1 MRDQS
6 DNRPPVGAPSRHSSS
21 PRTLLLRAGFQ
32 NATRAGALLG
42 DPALL
47 ALLPADDETDDVGNS
62 GTVSARSRADRSGRP
77 GSRPGD
83 VRLGPGREE
92 LIEALALTAD
102 PDMALLSLVRLTEAV
117 TASESRLRASPEEVD
132 PG

>member
-47 ALLPADDETDDVGNS
+47 PLLPADDETDDVGS
-62 GTVSARSRADRSGRP
+62 TGTTPTRSRADRSGRP
-77 GSRPGD
+77 GSRLDD
-83 VRLGPGREE
+83 VRLGAGREE
-92 LIEALALTAD
+92 LIEPWPSPPIPTW
-102 PDMALLSLVRLTEAV
+102 PCS
-117 TASESRLRASPEEVD
+117 ASSDWPRP
-132 PG
+132 